1 MAVAALKSALQGLVM
16 AVQFL
21 TRFPVPVAVPFDQ
34 RTAAW
39 STLFFPVSG
48 ALIGL
53 TAGGTAWLLAEW
65 LPVLP
70 AAVIITGLW
79 TMLTGGLHMD
89 GWMDTADGV
98 LSHRSRERML
108 EIMKDSRVGAMG
120 VIAAVLLLLFKFAAI
135 AALLEIGRSLAAA
148 AVLACVPVWSRWW
161 MTVSIAG
168 WPHARTEGLGQ
179 LYQKV
184 GFKHASASAV
194 TGLVVTA
201 AIMMLAGRADL
212 PGIYGWNAEISS
224 GAGNVGAAGSIWLSL
239 LQWPLLAVLF
249 GLPLAWWLARKLGG
263 QTGDTY
269 GAQNEWVEA
278 GLLLAAVIALSPA

>member
-1 MAVAALKSALQGLVM
+1 MAAVKSALQGLVM

-21 TRFPVPVAVPFDQ
+21 TRFPVPVGVPFDQ

-53 TAGGTAWLLAEW
+53 ATGGAVWLLAEW

-70 AAVIITGLW
+70 AAVLIVGLW

-135 AALLEIGRSLAAA
+135 AALLEDGRSLAAA
-148 AVLACVPVWSRWW
+148 VVIACVPVWSRWW

-179 LYQKV
+179 LYQEV
-184 GFKHASASAV
+184 GIRHAAASAV
-194 TGLVVTA
+194 TGIVVTA
-201 AIMMLAGRADL
+201 AIIYMAGRTHL
-212 PGIYGWNAEISS
+212 PGVYGWITEISTGTS
-224 GAGNVGAAGSIWLSL
+224 DHDLALSVWIGV

-278 GLLLAAVIALSPA
+278 GLLLAAVISLSPA